1 MIKTNAML
9 LADSYKFCHPL
20 QYAPGLT
27 KLYSYWT
34 PRKSMLKTRDKMV
47 FFGLQAFI
55 QEFLVDYFKEN
66 FFDRE
71 INDVVSEYEKY
82 MKVQLPG
89 GGYATTNII
98 DLHRLGYLPLQIR
111 AIPEG
116 TCQTRAIEPSVAR
129 LLGAIHLSRPDS
141 QSALECVYTR

>member
-1 MIKTNAML
+1 
-9 LADSYKFCHPL
+9 
-20 QYAPGLT
+20 
-27 KLYSYWT
+27 
-34 PRKSMLKTRDKMV
+34 MLKTCDKMV

-116 TCQTRAIEPSVAR
+116 TSVNMGIPCIEITNTNDNFAWLVHWDVCILQA
-129 LLGAIHLSRPDS
+129 
-141 QSALECVYTR
+141 